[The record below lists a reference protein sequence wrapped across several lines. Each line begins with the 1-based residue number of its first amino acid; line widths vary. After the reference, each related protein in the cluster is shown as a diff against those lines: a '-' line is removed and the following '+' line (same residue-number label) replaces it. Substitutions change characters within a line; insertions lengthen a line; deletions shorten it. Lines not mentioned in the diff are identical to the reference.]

1 MLKYFRNSQI
11 NPVYTIVRNLK
22 MQFREVPSMA
32 FANFIAWLK
41 NAFLKELPTLLSWE
55 TGSLSYNWFV
65 SQSCI
70 GKFQSAMIRSVTV
83 TLQPVYGTATPI
95 SSGGHRVNFECL
107 CAHFYLI
114 VVWHALPCFSTKC
127 HQKRIHQS
135 SQRNSIKVL
144 LCLCRHMKKCF
155 YP

>member
-1 MLKYFRNSQI
+1 MALQFDPDKRKTYAIWYAPMKFRTHGKQWLSSRGHTYVMANSAGAELKYFRNSQI

-41 NAFLKELPTLLSWE
+41 NAFLKKLPTLLSWE

-70 GKFQSAMIRSVTV
+70 VKFQSVMIRSVTV
-83 TLQPVYGTATPI
+83 TLQPVCIAKQ
-95 SSGGHRVNFECL
+95 H
-107 CAHFYLI
+107 
-114 VVWHALPCFSTKC
+114 
-127 HQKRIHQS
+127 
-135 SQRNSIKVL
+135 L
-144 LCLCRHMKKCF
+144 LVAAGIE
-155 YP
+155 